1 MTEEPKAAQHDD
13 AADAPNKGVS
23 SEEPAEGSDDAPA
36 GGEGSPDD
44 A

>member
-1 MTEEPKAAQHDD
+1 MINPQDQRSHDED
-13 AADAPNKGVS
+13 ATNVGQSA
-23 SEEPAEGSDDAPA
+23 EEPAEGRDDAPA